1 MVYAVLQTDRKT
13 TGTLLTGSL
22 CCLSEEKSS
31 RGGNKETRRVSFL
44 NPCLWRGFIF
54 EIVSAAPAPSKVGKQ
69 CISPAGLDERW
80 VMISFRL
87 RQEVIPFSGSLDRFN
102 AFQLCRELFQ
112 QRTTRKH
119 HHIELVMGHL

>member
-13 TGTLLTGSL
+13 TGTLPTGSL

-54 EIVSAAPAPSKVGKQ
+54 EIASTGKAPSNVGKQ
-69 CISPAGLDERW
+69 CTSPAGLDERW
-80 VMISFRL
+80 VMINFRL